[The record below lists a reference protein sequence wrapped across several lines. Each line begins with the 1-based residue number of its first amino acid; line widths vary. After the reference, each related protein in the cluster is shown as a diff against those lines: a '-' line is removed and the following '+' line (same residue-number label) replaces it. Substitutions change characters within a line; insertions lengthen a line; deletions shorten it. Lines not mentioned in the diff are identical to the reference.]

1 MQESEPGLEFVSE
14 TEVTVDHVEDEE
26 AVEVTEDIHLGEGVF
41 SQPHSRHNSG
51 NSSSG
56 HNSRHNSG
64 HSSHSGSRRRK
75 SYRKSEDV
83 SLLDKTSD
91 L

>member
-1 MQESEPGLEFVSE
+1 MKESEPGLEFVSE
-14 TEVTVDHVEDEE
+14 TEVTVDHVEDDE
-26 AVEVTEDIHLGEGVF
+26 AVDVAEDVHLGEGVF

-56 HNSRHNSG
+56 VNSRHNSG
-64 HSSHSGSRRRK
+64 HSSHRRRK

-83 SLLDKTSD
+83 SSSGGSV
-91 L
+91 

>member
-1 MQESEPGLEFVSE
+1 MSE
-14 TEVTVDHVEDEE
+14 TEVTVDHVEGEE
-26 AVEVTEDIHLGEGVF
+26 AVEVTEDVQLGEGVF

-51 NSSSG
+51 HSSSG

-64 HSSHSGSRRRK
+64 HSTGSRRRK

-83 SLLDKTSD
+83 SFD
-91 L
+91 